1 MANSSVQGAIDSLDE
16 FENDSE
22 PTVGQHKRWDA
33 EIKAAFTACRQYQKQ
48 GAEVVQ
54 AYLNSKAGETFKL
67 NLFHAN
73 IRTMQAMMFGK
84 LPEIKF
90 SRTNMDFNDD
100 SARVAGI
107 LFERMLNADIGT
119 PNDLYSEAL
128 KQNLQDRLLPGLGI
142 SRVRYEFDKEEVEI
156 ASVTDQLTGLELE
169 PARTE
174 EQITDERAPIDYV
187 HWRDFVWAP
196 ARTWQEVRWVA
207 FRTLMTKDQLT
218 ERFGEDIAKHIPLE
232 KTALDDGE
240 EDIDSD
246 DPKQDAW
253 MRGEVWEIWA
263 KEDKK
268 VYWFCKGY
276 SKILDEQNDPLQL
289 TGFFPIPQPMVANV
303 TTTAFMPKSD
313 YKMSEDLYLEITN
326 LETRI
331 AKITEAIKVV
341 GVYDQS
347 SEGVKSLM
355 LEGVENDLIPVDNW
369 AMFGEKGGLQGAID
383 WLPIKEVAETMM
395 ILVGRRDDAKALLFE
410 ISGMSDIMRG
420 GKQAGGAASATER
433 ALEARF
439 ASINVQSMQDEF
451 AQYATDLI
459 RLRAEIVSK
468 HFQPESIVK
477 QSNAM
482 AMTAEQEL
490 IQPAID
496 IMKNRADLIWRIE
509 VKAESVAMVDYAQ
522 LKEERTSYITAL
534 ATFLQSAAP
543 LVELE
548 PTATPVLLEMLKWGL
563 AGFKGSNEVEGV
575 LDQAI
580 KTLQSAG
587 QQGENDKPSDAEIKA
602 QTEQAKQ
609 QFEMQKLQLTQ
620 QFEQQK
626 WQYEQQHI
634 QLEAQIR
641 QQELQTENNNNIR
654 KEQAQAELNMV
665 EEEKETEE
673 FIKREQARARL
684 NPTQS
689 SNE

>member
-54 AYLNSKAGETFKL
+54 AYLNSKAGETFNL